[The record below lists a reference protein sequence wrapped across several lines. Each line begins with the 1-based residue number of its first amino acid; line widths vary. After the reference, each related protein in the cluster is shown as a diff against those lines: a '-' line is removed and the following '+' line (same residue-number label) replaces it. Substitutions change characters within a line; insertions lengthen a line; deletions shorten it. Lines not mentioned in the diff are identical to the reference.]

1 MRRTIKKIIIA
12 LIFISLGLVLVIQ
25 WLSKPLPE
33 SFTGPEA
40 DQFARDVQEA
50 LNITRLRQRL
60 AVKYNLVLGTTT
72 IYGIRAEER
81 VLVSWED
88 YQVDLILSEIENSK
102 IIQGGKDSNRTDLIE
117 KAKAYFYNDSYWLV
131 APFKFFDPGVIRSLV
146 ETDNGSKALLIT
158 HTSGGVTPGDSYLWY
173 FDENLTPT
181 HFELWV
187 SIIPIKGVSA
197 TWSSWVSKQDVLFS
211 TFHKLGPL
219 EITIGDLKVY

>member
-1 MRRTIKKIIIA
+1 MRIVKKTFLA
-12 LIFISLGLVLVIQ
+12 LVVISLGLVLVIQ

-33 SFTGPEA
+33 SITGPEA
-40 DQFARDVQEA
+40 DGLARDVQEA
-50 LNITRLRQRL
+50 LNITGYKALNEIQFSFRDHHYLWN
-60 AVKYNLVLGTTT
+60 K
-72 IYGIRAEER
+72 AEER

-88 YQVDLILSEIENSK
+88 YQVDLILSETENSK
-102 IIQGGKDSNRTDLIE
+102 ILQGGKESNRIDLID

-131 APFKFFDPGVIRSLV
+131 APFKFFDPGVVRSLV
-146 ETDNGSKALLIT
+146 ETNNGSKALLIT

-173 FDENLTPT
+173 FDENLIPT

-219 EITIGDLKVY
+219 EITIGELEVY

>member
-1 MRRTIKKIIIA
+1 MMRVVKKVILA
-12 LIFISLGLVLVIQ
+12 LIVISLGLVLVIQ

-33 SFTGPEA
+33 SITGPEA
-40 DQFARDVQEA
+40 DGLARDVQKA
-50 LNITRLRQRL
+50 LNITGYE
-60 AVKYNLVLGTTT
+60 ALGE
-72 IYGIRAEER
+72 IEFSFRDHHYLWNKREER

-102 IIQGGKDSNRTDLIE
+102 VIQGGKDSNRSDLIE

-146 ETDNGSKALLIT
+146 QTDNGSKALLIT

-173 FDENLTPT
+173 FDENLIPT

-211 TFHKLGPL
+211 TLHKLGPL

>member
-1 MRRTIKKIIIA
+1 MRIVKKTFLA
-12 LIFISLGLVLVIQ
+12 LVVISLGLVLVIQ
-25 WLSKPLPE
+25 WFSKPLPE
-33 SFTGPEA
+33 SITGPEA
-40 DQFARDVQEA
+40 DGLARDVQEA
-50 LNITRLRQRL
+50 LNIKGYKALNEIQFSFRDHHYLWN
-60 AVKYNLVLGTTT
+60 K
-72 IYGIRAEER
+72 AEER

-88 YQVDLILSEIENSK
+88 YQVDLILSETENSK
-102 IIQGGKDSNRTDLIE
+102 ILQGGKESNRTDLIE

-131 APFKFFDPGVIRSLV
+131 APFKFFDPGVVRSLV
-146 ETDNGSKALLIT
+146 ETDNSSKALLIT

-173 FDENLTPT
+173 FDENLVPT

-219 EITIGDLKVY
+219 EITIGELEVY

>member
-1 MRRTIKKIIIA
+1 MRVIKKVILALTAIA
-12 LIFISLGLVLVIQ
+12 VGLVLVIQ
-25 WLSKPLPE
+25 WVSKPLPE
-33 SFTGPEA
+33 SITGPEA
-40 DQFARDVQEA
+40 DGLARDVQEA
-50 LNITRLRQRL
+50 LNITGYE
-60 AVKYNLVLGTTT
+60 ALGE
-72 IYGIRAEER
+72 IEFRFRDHHYLWNKSEEH
-81 VLVSWED
+81 VLVSWKNYE
-88 YQVDLILSEIENSK
+88 VDLLLSDVENSK
-102 IIQGGKDSNRTDLIE
+102 ILQGGKDSNRSDLIE

-131 APFKFFDPGVIRSLV
+131 APFKFFDPGVVRSLV

-173 FDENLTPT
+173 FDENLIPT

-219 EITIGDLKVY
+219 EITIADLEVY

>member
-1 MRRTIKKIIIA
+1 MRVIKKVTLA
-12 LIFISLGLVLVIQ
+12 LIVISLGLFLVIQ
-25 WLSKPLPE
+25 LLSKPLPE
-33 SFTGPEA
+33 AITGPEA
-40 DQFARDVQEA
+40 DQLARDVQAA
-50 LNITRLRQRL
+50 LNISGYETLDQIQFSFRDHHYLWN
-60 AVKYNLVLGTTT
+60 K
-72 IYGIRAEER
+72 IEER
-81 VLVSWED
+81 VLVSWEG

-102 IIQGGKDSNRTDLIE
+102 IVQGDKNSNRADLIE

-146 ETDNGSKALLIT
+146 ETANGNKALLIT

-173 FDENLTPT
+173 FDENLVPT

-197 TWSSWVSKQDVLFS
+197 TWSSWVSKEDVLFS

-219 EITIGDLKVY
+219 EILIGDLQVY

>member
-1 MRRTIKKIIIA
+1 MGIVKKTFLA
-12 LIFISLGLVLVIQ
+12 LVVISLGLVLVIQ

-33 SFTGPEA
+33 SIAGPEA
-40 DQFARDVQEA
+40 DGLARDVQEA
-50 LNITRLRQRL
+50 LNITGYKALNEIQFSFRDHHYLWN
-60 AVKYNLVLGTTT
+60 K
-72 IYGIRAEER
+72 AEER

-88 YQVDLILSEIENSK
+88 YQVDLVLSETENSK
-102 IIQGGKDSNRTDLIE
+102 ILQGGKESNRIDLID

-131 APFKFFDPGVIRSLV
+131 APFKFFDPGVVRSLV
-146 ETDNGSKALLIT
+146 ETNNGSKALLIT
-158 HTSGGVTPGDSYLWY
+158 HTSGGVTPGDSYLWH
-173 FDENLTPT
+173 FDENLIPT

>member
-1 MRRTIKKIIIA
+1 MGIVKKTFLA
-12 LIFISLGLVLVIQ
+12 LVVISLGLVLVIQ

-33 SFTGPEA
+33 SITGPEA
-40 DQFARDVQEA
+40 DGLARDVQEA
-50 LNITRLRQRL
+50 LNITGYKALNEIQFSFRDHHYLWN
-60 AVKYNLVLGTTT
+60 K
-72 IYGIRAEER
+72 AEER

-88 YQVDLILSEIENSK
+88 YQVDLILSETENSK
-102 IIQGGKDSNRTDLIE
+102 ILQGGKESNRIDLID

-131 APFKFFDPGVIRSLV
+131 APFKFFDPGVVRSLV
-146 ETDNGSKALLIT
+146 ETNNGSKALLIT

-173 FDENLTPT
+173 FDENLIPT

>member
-1 MRRTIKKIIIA
+1 MRIIKKVILA
-12 LIFISLGLVLVIQ
+12 LTTISLGLVLVIQ
-25 WLSKPLPE
+25 WFSKPLPE
-33 SFTGPEA
+33 SITGPEA
-40 DQFARDVQEA
+40 DRLARDVQEA
-50 LNITRLRQRL
+50 LNITGYE
-60 AVKYNLVLGTTT
+60 ALGEIQFSFRDHHYLWNKT
-72 IYGIRAEER
+72 EER

-88 YQVDLILSEIENSK
+88 HQVDLILSEIENSK

-131 APFKFFDPGVIRSLV
+131 APFKFFDPGVVRSLV

-173 FDENLTPT
+173 FDENLIPT

>member
-1 MRRTIKKIIIA
+1 MMGIVKKTFLA
-12 LIFISLGLVLVIQ
+12 LVVISLGLVLVIQ

-33 SFTGPEA
+33 SITGPEA
-40 DQFARDVQEA
+40 DGLARDVQEA
-50 LNITRLRQRL
+50 LNITGYKALNEIQFSFRDHHYLWN
-60 AVKYNLVLGTTT
+60 K
-72 IYGIRAEER
+72 AEER

-88 YQVDLILSEIENSK
+88 YQVDLILSETENSK
-102 IIQGGKDSNRTDLIE
+102 ILQGGKESNRIDLID

-131 APFKFFDPGVIRSLV
+131 APFKFFDPGVVRSLV
-146 ETDNGSKALLIT
+146 ETNNGSKALLIT

-173 FDENLTPT
+173 FDENLIPT

>member
-1 MRRTIKKIIIA
+1 MRVVKKVILA
-12 LIFISLGLVLVIQ
+12 LIVISLGLVLVIQ

-33 SFTGPEA
+33 SITGPEA
-40 DQFARDVQEA
+40 DGLARDVQKA
-50 LNITRLRQRL
+50 LNITGYE
-60 AVKYNLVLGTTT
+60 ALGE
-72 IYGIRAEER
+72 IEFSFRDHHYLWNKREER

-102 IIQGGKDSNRTDLIE
+102 VIQGGKDSNRSDLIE

-146 ETDNGSKALLIT
+146 ETDNDSKALLIT

-173 FDENLTPT
+173 FDENLIPT

-219 EITIGDLKVY
+219 EIAIGDLKVY

>member
-1 MRRTIKKIIIA
+1 MRIIKKVILA
-12 LIFISLGLVLVIQ
+12 LTTISLGLVLVIQ
-25 WLSKPLPE
+25 WFSKPLPE
-33 SFTGPEA
+33 SITGPEA
-40 DQFARDVQEA
+40 DRLARDVQEA
-50 LNITRLRQRL
+50 LNITGYE
-60 AVKYNLVLGTTT
+60 ALGEIQFSFRDHHYLWNKT
-72 IYGIRAEER
+72 EER

-88 YQVDLILSEIENSK
+88 HQVDLILSEIENSK

-131 APFKFFDPGVIRSLV
+131 APFKFFDPGVVRSLV

-173 FDENLTPT
+173 FDENLIPT

-219 EITIGDLKVY
+219 EITIADLEVY

>member
-1 MRRTIKKIIIA
+1 MMRIVKKTFLA
-12 LIFISLGLVLVIQ
+12 LVVISLGLVLVIQ

-33 SFTGPEA
+33 SITGPEA
-40 DQFARDVQEA
+40 DGLARDVQEA
-50 LNITRLRQRL
+50 LNITGYKALNEIQFSFRDHHYLWN
-60 AVKYNLVLGTTT
+60 K
-72 IYGIRAEER
+72 AEER

-88 YQVDLILSEIENSK
+88 YQVDLILSETENSK
-102 IIQGGKDSNRTDLIE
+102 ILQGGKESNRIDLID

-131 APFKFFDPGVIRSLV
+131 APFKFFDPGVVRSLV
-146 ETDNGSKALLIT
+146 ETNNGSKALLIT

-173 FDENLTPT
+173 FDENLIPT

-219 EITIGDLKVY
+219 EITIGDLEVY

>member
-1 MRRTIKKIIIA
+1 MRIIKKVILA
-12 LIFISLGLVLVIQ
+12 LTTISLGLVLVIQ
-25 WLSKPLPE
+25 WFSKPLPQ
-33 SFTGPEA
+33 SITGPEA
-40 DQFARDVQEA
+40 DRLARDVQEA
-50 LNITRLRQRL
+50 LNITGYE
-60 AVKYNLVLGTTT
+60 ALGEIQFSFRDHHYLWNKT
-72 IYGIRAEER
+72 EER
-81 VLVSWED
+81 ALVSWED
-88 YQVDLILSEIENSK
+88 HQVDLILSEIENSK

-131 APFKFFDPGVIRSLV
+131 APFKFFDPGVVRSLV
-146 ETDNGSKALLIT
+146 QTDNGSKALLIT

-173 FDENLTPT
+173 FDENLIPT

>member
-1 MRRTIKKIIIA
+1 MRVVKKVILA
-12 LIFISLGLVLVIQ
+12 LIVISLGLVLVIQ

-33 SFTGPEA
+33 SITGPEA
-40 DQFARDVQEA
+40 DGLARDVQKA
-50 LNITRLRQRL
+50 LNITGYE
-60 AVKYNLVLGTTT
+60 ALGE
-72 IYGIRAEER
+72 IEFSFRDHHYLWNKREER

-102 IIQGGKDSNRTDLIE
+102 VIQGGKDSNRSDLIE

-173 FDENLTPT
+173 FDENLIPT

>member
-1 MRRTIKKIIIA
+1 MRIIKKVILA
-12 LIFISLGLVLVIQ
+12 LTTISLGLVLVIQ
-25 WLSKPLPE
+25 WFSKPLPE
-33 SFTGPEA
+33 SITGPEA
-40 DQFARDVQEA
+40 DRLARDVQEA
-50 LNITRLRQRL
+50 LNITGYE
-60 AVKYNLVLGTTT
+60 ALGEIQFSFRDHHYLWNKT
-72 IYGIRAEER
+72 EER
-81 VLVSWED
+81 ALVSWED
-88 YQVDLILSEIENSK
+88 HQVDLILSEIENSK

-131 APFKFFDPGVIRSLV
+131 APFKFFDPGVVRSLV

-173 FDENLTPT
+173 FDENLIPT

>member
-1 MRRTIKKIIIA
+1 MMGIVKKTFLA
-12 LIFISLGLVLVIQ
+12 LVVISLGLVLVIQ

-33 SFTGPEA
+33 SITGPEA
-40 DQFARDVQEA
+40 DGLARDVQEA
-50 LNITRLRQRL
+50 LNITGYKALNEIQFSFRDHHYLWN
-60 AVKYNLVLGTTT
+60 K
-72 IYGIRAEER
+72 AEER

-88 YQVDLILSEIENSK
+88 YQVDLILSETENSK
-102 IIQGGKDSNRTDLIE
+102 ILQGGKESNRIDLID

-131 APFKFFDPGVIRSLV
+131 APFKFFDPGVVRSLV

-173 FDENLTPT
+173 FDEKLVPT

>member
-1 MRRTIKKIIIA
+1 MRAIKKVILA
-12 LIFISLGLVLVIQ
+12 LIAIAVGLVLVIQ
-25 WLSKPLPE
+25 WVSKPLPE
-33 SFTGPEA
+33 SITGPEA
-40 DQFARDVQEA
+40 DGLARDVQEA
-50 LNITRLRQRL
+50 LNITGYE
-60 AVKYNLVLGTTT
+60 ALGE
-72 IYGIRAEER
+72 IEFRFRDHHYLWNKSEEH
-81 VLVSWED
+81 VLVSWKNYE
-88 YQVDLILSEIENSK
+88 VDLLLSDVENSK
-102 IIQGGKDSNRTDLIE
+102 VLRGGKDSNRSDLIE

-131 APFKFFDPGVIRSLV
+131 APFKFFDPGVVRSLV

-173 FDENLTPT
+173 FDENLIPT

-219 EITIGDLKVY
+219 EITIADLEVY

>member
-1 MRRTIKKIIIA
+1 MMGIVKKTFLA
-12 LIFISLGLVLVIQ
+12 LVVISLGLVLVIQ

-33 SFTGPEA
+33 SITGPEA
-40 DQFARDVQEA
+40 DGLARDVQEA
-50 LNITRLRQRL
+50 LNITGYKALNEIQFSFRDHHYLWN
-60 AVKYNLVLGTTT
+60 K
-72 IYGIRAEER
+72 AEER

-88 YQVDLILSEIENSK
+88 YQVDLILSETENSK
-102 IIQGGKDSNRTDLIE
+102 ILQGGKESNRIDLID

-131 APFKFFDPGVIRSLV
+131 APFKFFDPGVVRSLV
-146 ETDNGSKALLIT
+146 ETNDGSKALLIT
-158 HTSGGVTPGDSYLWY
+158 HTSGGVTPGDSYLWH
-173 FDENLTPT
+173 FDENLIPT

>member
-1 MRRTIKKIIIA
+1 MMRIVKKTFLA
-12 LIFISLGLVLVIQ
+12 LVVISLGLVLVIQ

-33 SFTGPEA
+33 SITGPEA
-40 DQFARDVQEA
+40 DGLARDVQEA
-50 LNITRLRQRL
+50 LNIIGYKALNEIQFSFRDHHYLW
-60 AVKYNLVLGTTT
+60 NM
-72 IYGIRAEER
+72 AEER

-88 YQVDLILSEIENSK
+88 YQVDLILSETENSK
-102 IIQGGKDSNRTDLIE
+102 ILQGGKESNRIDLID

-131 APFKFFDPGVIRSLV
+131 APFKFFDPGVVRSLV
-146 ETDNGSKALLIT
+146 ETNNGSKALLIT

-173 FDENLTPT
+173 FDENLIPT

>member
-1 MRRTIKKIIIA
+1 MGIVKKTFLA
-12 LIFISLGLVLVIQ
+12 LVVISLGLVLVIQ

-33 SFTGPEA
+33 SITGPEA
-40 DQFARDVQEA
+40 DGLARDVQEA
-50 LNITRLRQRL
+50 LNITSYKALNEIQFSFRDHHYLWN
-60 AVKYNLVLGTTT
+60 K
-72 IYGIRAEER
+72 AEER

-102 IIQGGKDSNRTDLIE
+102 VIQGGKDSNRSDLIE

-146 ETDNGSKALLIT
+146 ATDNGSKALLIT

-173 FDENLTPT
+173 FDENLIPT

>member
-1 MRRTIKKIIIA
+1 MRIVKKTFLA
-12 LIFISLGLVLVIQ
+12 LVVISLGLVLVIQ

-33 SFTGPEA
+33 SITGPEA
-40 DQFARDVQEA
+40 DGLARDVQEA
-50 LNITRLRQRL
+50 LNIIGYKALNEIQFSFRDHHYLW
-60 AVKYNLVLGTTT
+60 NM
-72 IYGIRAEER
+72 AEER

-88 YQVDLILSEIENSK
+88 YQVDLILSETENSK
-102 IIQGGKDSNRTDLIE
+102 ILQGGKESNRIDLID

-131 APFKFFDPGVIRSLV
+131 APFKFFDPGVVRSLV
-146 ETDNGSKALLIT
+146 ETNNGSKALLIT

-173 FDENLTPT
+173 FDENLIPT

>member
-1 MRRTIKKIIIA
+1 MMRVIKKVTLA
-12 LIFISLGLVLVIQ
+12 LIVISLGLFLVIQ
-25 WLSKPLPE
+25 LLSKPLPE
-33 SFTGPEA
+33 AITGPEA
-40 DQFARDVQEA
+40 DQLARDVQAA
-50 LNITRLRQRL
+50 LNISGYETLDQIQFSFRDHHYLWN
-60 AVKYNLVLGTTT
+60 K
-72 IYGIRAEER
+72 IEER
-81 VLVSWED
+81 VLVSWEG

-102 IIQGGKDSNRTDLIE
+102 IVQGDKKSNRADLIE

-146 ETDNGSKALLIT
+146 ETDNGNKALLIT

-173 FDENLTPT
+173 FDENLVPT

-197 TWSSWVSKQDVLFS
+197 TWSSWVSKEDVLFS

>member
-1 MRRTIKKIIIA
+1 M
-12 LIFISLGLVLVIQ
+12 IQ

-40 DQFARDVQEA
+40 DQFARDVQKA
-50 LNITRLRQRL
+50 LNIQG
-60 AVKYNLVLGTTT
+60 YDT
-72 IYGIRAEER
+72 ISKIQFSFRDHDYLWNKTEER

-102 IIQGGKDSNRTDLIE
+102 ILQGDKELNRADLIE

-131 APFKFFDPGVIRSLV
+131 APFKFFDPGVVRSLI

-173 FDENLTPT
+173 FDEKLVPT

>member
-1 MRRTIKKIIIA
+1 MIGIVKKTFLA
-12 LIFISLGLVLVIQ
+12 LVVISLGLVLVIQ

-33 SFTGPEA
+33 SITGPEA
-40 DQFARDVQEA
+40 DGLARDVQEA
-50 LNITRLRQRL
+50 LNITGYKALNEIQFSFRDHHYLWN
-60 AVKYNLVLGTTT
+60 K
-72 IYGIRAEER
+72 AEER

-88 YQVDLILSEIENSK
+88 YQVDLILSETENSK
-102 IIQGGKDSNRTDLIE
+102 ILQGGKESNRIDLID

-131 APFKFFDPGVIRSLV
+131 APFKFFDPGVVRSLV
-146 ETDNGSKALLIT
+146 ETNNGSKALLIT

-173 FDENLTPT
+173 FDENLIPT

-219 EITIGDLKVY
+219 EITIGNLKVY

>member
-1 MRRTIKKIIIA
+1 MMRVIKKVTLA
-12 LIFISLGLVLVIQ
+12 LIVISLGLFLVIQ
-25 WLSKPLPE
+25 LLSKPLPE
-33 SFTGPEA
+33 SITGPEA
-40 DQFARDVQEA
+40 DQLARDVQAA
-50 LNITRLRQRL
+50 LNISGYETLDQIQFSFRDHHYLWN
-60 AVKYNLVLGTTT
+60 K
-72 IYGIRAEER
+72 IEER
-81 VLVSWED
+81 VLVSWEG

-102 IIQGGKDSNRTDLIE
+102 IVQGDKNSNRADLIE

-146 ETDNGSKALLIT
+146 ETDNGNKALLIT

-173 FDENLTPT
+173 FDENLVPT

-197 TWSSWVSKQDVLFS
+197 TWSSWVSKEDVLFS

>member
-1 MRRTIKKIIIA
+1 MGIVKKTFLA
-12 LIFISLGLVLVIQ
+12 LVVISLGLVLVIQ
-25 WLSKPLPE
+25 WFSKPLPE
-33 SFTGPEA
+33 SITGPEA
-40 DQFARDVQEA
+40 DGLARDVQEA
-50 LNITRLRQRL
+50 LNITSYKALNEIQFSFRDHHYLWN
-60 AVKYNLVLGTTT
+60 K
-72 IYGIRAEER
+72 AEER

-88 YQVDLILSEIENSK
+88 YQVDLILSETENSK
-102 IIQGGKDSNRTDLIE
+102 ILQGGKESNRIDLID

-131 APFKFFDPGVIRSLV
+131 APFKFFDPGVVRSLV
-146 ETDNGSKALLIT
+146 ETNNGSKALLIT

-173 FDENLTPT
+173 FDENLIPT

>member
-1 MRRTIKKIIIA
+1 MMGIVKKTFLA
-12 LIFISLGLVLVIQ
+12 LVVISLGLVLVIQ

-33 SFTGPEA
+33 SITGPEA
-40 DQFARDVQEA
+40 DGLARDVQEA
-50 LNITRLRQRL
+50 LNITGYKALNEIQFSFRDHNYLWN
-60 AVKYNLVLGTTT
+60 K
-72 IYGIRAEER
+72 AEER

-88 YQVDLILSEIENSK
+88 YQVDLILSETENSK
-102 IIQGGKDSNRTDLIE
+102 ILQGGKESNRIDLID

-131 APFKFFDPGVIRSLV
+131 APFKFFDPGVVRSLV
-146 ETDNGSKALLIT
+146 ETNNGSKALLIT
-158 HTSGGVTPGDSYLWY
+158 HTSGGVTPGDSYLWH
-173 FDENLTPT
+173 FDENLIPT

-197 TWSSWVSKQDVLFS
+197 TWLSWVSKQDVLFS